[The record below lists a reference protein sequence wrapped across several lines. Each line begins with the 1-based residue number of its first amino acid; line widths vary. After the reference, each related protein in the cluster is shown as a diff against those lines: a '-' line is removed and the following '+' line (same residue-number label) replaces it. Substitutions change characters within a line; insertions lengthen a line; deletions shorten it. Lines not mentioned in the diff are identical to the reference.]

1 MEENINTEV
10 TQEEKKEFSLAK
22 EVFEWVYTIA
32 IALVIAFV
40 IKGFLFDIVQVDGD
54 SMKQT
59 LHDGE
64 RLIVTKL
71 GYEPKQGD
79 IVILDSAYK
88 KRESYYEQK
97 EQQEG
102 KEISKW
108 SKMINYIK
116 LPADLKKKYYVK
128 RVIATEGQTVD
139 IINGKVY
146 VDDKRLEEPYYTGM
160 TSTMV
165 EMPQTVEEGH
175 VFVMGDNRPNSLD
188 SRSPSLGQVPEEAVI
203 GASKLRIWPL
213 SKWGWT
219 K

>member
-10 TQEEKKEFSLAK
+10 TETEKKEFSLMR
-22 EVFEWVYTIA
+22 ELFEWVYTIV

-54 SMKQT
+54 SMLQT

-71 GYEPKQGD
+71 GYEPHRGD

-88 KRESYYEQK
+88 NRQEYYENMVEGEDK
-97 EQQEG
+97 EL
-102 KEISKW
+102 SVW
-108 SKMINYIK
+108 YKMTNYIK
-116 LPADLKKKYYVK
+116 LPPNLKRKYYVK

-139 IINGKVY
+139 IRDGKVY
-146 VDDKRLEEPYYTGM
+146 VDGKRLDEPYYTGR
-160 TSTMV
+160 TDTMV
-165 EMPQTVEEGH
+165 EMPQTVKKGH

-188 SRSPSLGQVPEEAVI
+188 SRSPALGQVPEKAVI
-203 GASKLRIWPL
+203 GASKFRIWPL
-213 SKWGWT
+213 SKWGFT